1 MWKKVYTQV
10 YQGITKEDVWTI
22 LTDINNWPQWHNDLE
37 SCTMQGPF
45 AKGNYFMLKP
55 KSMKAFK
62 IVLTEVT
69 PGHKFTDC
77 TTFFGAKMYD
87 SHEIEEVPN
96 GVRFTN
102 TLIVTGPLKYLW
114 IKLVAQHVANTIPD
128 ETQALVNLARKVREK
143 K

>member
-87 SHEIEEVPN
+87 SHDSQYPSTN
-96 GVRFTN
+96 APDDDGGGGVC
-102 TLIVTGPLKYLW
+102 VT
-114 IKLVAQHVANTIPD
+114 VA
-128 ETQALVNLARKVREK
+128 L
-143 K
+143 